1 MIWAA
6 AFLVVIVL
14 AFFLAHKVEKG
25 DFGFYIDHAVAKLGF
40 IVFLL
45 NLLFLIF
52 IAPNLDTR
60 RSPFSGN
67 DCYVEWDGRSNPVVC
82 D

>member
-1 MIWAA
+1 MIWVPV
-6 AFLVVIVL
+6 FLIGYGL
-14 AFFLAHKVEKG
+14 AFYFAFRIEKG
-25 DFGFYIDHAVAKLGF
+25 YYSFYMENAVAKLVAL
-40 IVFLL
+40 VFAC
-45 NLLFLIF
+45 NVLFLIF

-60 RSPFSGN
+60 RSPFSGD